1 MDRNELVRLAL
12 EARSHSYAPYSH
24 FCVGAALL
32 TGSGKV
38 YQGCNVEN
46 ASYGGTICAERN
58 AALRAVYEGE
68 RRFTAIA
75 VAGFPDNCP
84 EEARGYAYPCGICR
98 QVLREFAAPGMK
110 VYIAR
115 TEEDVVET
123 TLEELLPMSFGPED
137 LPAPDAP

>member
-12 EARSHSYAPYSH
+12 EARNHSYAPYSH
-24 FCVGAALL
+24 FGVGAALL
-32 TGSGKV
+32 TESGKV

-75 VAGFPDNCP
+75 VAGFPDNCL
-84 EEARGYAYPCGICR
+84 EEDRGYAYPCGICR
-98 QVLREFAAPGMK
+98 QVLREFAVPGMK

-123 TLEELLPMSFGPED
+123 TLEELLPTSFGPED
-137 LPAPDAP
+137 LPISDAH